1 MSECMKLETKT
12 TWHVCPVNRPLGKAR
27 LCTMKIVAKAL
38 ERQSIL
44 SSMLS
49 SLILTLCVFIV
60 HHSQPYF
67 SSLSLENPVHQP
79 IGWFGPYRKEFHRK
93 HYKVLSVSKQ
103 GCYIGFSYK
112 RLRRHSTQ
120 STKRCYYF
128 VQSATSCP
136 ALLTLVVLPL
146 WPPPSC
152 RHFHG
157 GQGTGTNYFTTSR
170 IKTMHFPLLLLSKL
184 QADHPRFELLTLLL
198 FWEKVR
204 YYDHLCCSLS

>member
-27 LCTMKIVAKAL
+27 LCTMKIVANAL

-60 HHSQPYF
+60 HHSQPFF

-103 GCYIGFSYK
+103 GCYIRFHINAYADIQAK
-112 RLRRHSTQ
+112 A
-120 STKRCYYF
+120 
-128 VQSATSCP
+128 QSAVNTSSNRPRRVRPCWRWSFSP
-136 ALLTLVVLPL
+136 SGHHQAAATSQNEPECAGTFTGDRVPVRTILL
-146 WPPPSC
+146 
-152 RHFHG
+152 H
-157 GQGTGTNYFTTSR
+157 R
-170 IKTMHFPLLLLSKL
+170 IKTMHFSSLLLSKL
-184 QADHPRFELLTLLL
+184 QADH
-198 FWEKVR
+198 
-204 YYDHLCCSLS
+204 HSLSC